1 MIYRNIKTLLRYRRH
16 PESQDEAASIEHAEG
31 APQHE
36 GQQRPRKICLIKS
49 SQVTTTKEINLQL
62 PQTEQ

>member
-36 GQQRPRKICLIKS
+36 GQQRPGKICLIKS
-49 SQVTTTKEINLQL
+49 SDNHEGDQPSTSSD
-62 PQTEQ
+62 